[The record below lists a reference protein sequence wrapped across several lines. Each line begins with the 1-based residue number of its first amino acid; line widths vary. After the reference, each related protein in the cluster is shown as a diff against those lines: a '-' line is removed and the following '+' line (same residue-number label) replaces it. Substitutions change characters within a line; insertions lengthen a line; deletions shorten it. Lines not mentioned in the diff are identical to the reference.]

1 MGLEGVVLGGP
12 IWGKTSSI
20 ADTIDV
26 SFTRD
31 FYVVPSLDD
40 VEAIVKSNQSLTF
53 HMNGEFVVD

>member
-1 MGLEGVVLGGP
+1 MVKVN
-12 IWGKTSSI
+12 I

-40 VEAIVKSNQSLTF
+40 VEAIVKSYQSLRF
-53 HMNGEFVVD
+53 HRNGEFVVD